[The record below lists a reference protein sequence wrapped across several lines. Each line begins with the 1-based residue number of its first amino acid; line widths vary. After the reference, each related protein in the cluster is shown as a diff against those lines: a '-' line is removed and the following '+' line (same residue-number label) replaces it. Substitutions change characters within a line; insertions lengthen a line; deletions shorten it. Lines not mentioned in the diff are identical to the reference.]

1 VTTNLTSDVP
11 PWGRYVAI
19 GDSLTEGMVDPD
31 PTDPERQRG
40 WADLLAATL
49 SRRRLAAGEAPL
61 EYANLAV
68 RGRLLGQ
75 ILTEQLPVA
84 RGLRPDLVSLIGGG
98 NDILRPGS
106 DVERLLGLLEDAVA
120 TLRAEGVTVLMGT
133 GFDPAG
139 SPVVRLTRSKVAL
152 FNAGVWSI
160 AHRHGAH
167 VLDAWGMRS
176 LRDWRMWAE
185 DRIHLS
191 TAGHERAAQAALV
204 GLGLAPDDPAW
215 DDPLTPLPPAAR
227 AERWRENLRWA
238 RTYAYPWVQRR
249 LRRQSSGDLRRAK
262 YPQPV
267 VLEPR

>member
-1 VTTNLTSDVP
+1 
-11 PWGRYVAI
+11 
-19 GDSLTEGMVDPD
+19 M
-31 PTDPERQRG
+31 
-40 WADLLAATL
+40 
-49 SRRRLAAGEAPL
+49 
-61 EYANLAV
+61 
-68 RGRLLGQ
+68 
-75 ILTEQLPVA
+75 
-84 RGLRPDLVSLIGGG
+84 
-98 NDILRPGS
+98 
-106 DVERLLGLLEDAVA
+106 ERLLGLLEDAVA